1 MNPTSEPAATMSRRD
16 PQTDS
21 AYRVMKRVLWV
32 LVCAWVLL
40 VLVWGSLHIFIVPRI
55 DDYRPYLQRQAS
67 YSLGLR
73 VEIANVSVLGGWW
86 TPQLRIQDIRL
97 FDAQGREALR
107 LPQVDVAVS
116 ARSLLRGKFEQLVI
130 DQPEL
135 DIRRDAQGHIWVAG
149 LDTAQSSDGAGADWF
164 FSQPEFLIRDGVLH
178 WRDEMRD
185 SPELTL
191 SHVNVVM
198 QNSMHQHLMRVD
210 VTPPVGLGQR
220 LSVQGKFSQNP
231 LQRSGDL
238 RLWSGELYADAPD
251 IDISSLR
258 QWLRF
263 DRGIAIYEG
272 KGGVRV
278 WTDWVQGRLTGV
290 TADMALDAVDA
301 RLGDSLKPLVLR
313 HVSGRIG
320 AKWLEGENEISSQ
333 DLVFDTQEGERWP
346 GGVLR
351 LNWQGDDFRA
361 GNLTADHLDLDALAQ
376 ISQRLPLPEDMHT
389 ILKLAQPRGQV
400 NQLSA
405 SWMRPI
411 TQPSTQP
418 GEAELSYKVKGA
430 VSNLQW
436 LQSAHAPEPFQRLPG
451 VSGADIEFDL
461 SQQGGKAQIA
471 IKQGGVTLPEGLEEA
486 KIPISQAAANI
497 SWQIKPADK
506 KSAATQEPEI
516 SVQFKQG
523 RATNAD
529 ATTEFNGSWTTGKG
543 ENRWPGVLDLT
554 ANISRL
560 QIKQLH
566 RYLPVYIDAQARAYL
581 KDALTGGEATQANLR
596 LRGNLADMPFDNPK
610 LGEFRVVTHIANGQY
625 AYVPPAKGRPLNL
638 ANTWPAIASLDGEL
652 VYERSALTF
661 KGSGK
666 LAGSSQLAWDK
677 IEVNVPDVRALE
689 VSVKAQARGPLAD
702 MQAVVAR
709 SALNDLLNRALEKS
723 QATGKAE
730 FKMQLHVPVHAL
742 EKTSVQGSL
751 TLQDNDLQ
759 IMPGVPVLSKTR
771 GVVQFDTQGLTTKNL
786 KARVFGGDAQMDG
799 GLTFD
804 PSKTEAP
811 EQLRIKGIVTA
822 EGLRQAGELG
832 AFSRLALRANGS
844 TSYSASVALRKG
856 QPEILVQSD
865 LKGMALTFPAPMNKP
880 AAASWPLRL
889 ETQLT
894 KESLAPKSKVLQDQI
909 KLSVARVLSLNY
921 VRDVSATQARVLRG
935 AITLGLATAEATPS
949 RDVGVSLSLQQPS
962 VDLDAWN
969 AVMTQFTTAPNS
981 KSKPRSTKTN
991 LVGQEMEAAGAQD
1004 YLPSTLTVRADQV
1017 QLADR
1022 VINRVVVGGVRMG
1035 ELWRLNIVADELN
1048 GTAEVRPATSTQP
1061 AQLYAR
1067 LSFLNIPPSLVPDV
1081 ERMLS
1086 DEPSSIPALDV
1097 VINDLTLRGKKLGRL
1112 EMDAVNRTSANA
1124 GREWRLNKLN
1134 LTTPE
1139 GSLSAT
1145 GSWAADGPKL
1155 RRTRLD
1161 FVMDIKDS
1169 GQLLTRLGTPNA
1181 IRNGHGKLQGKVSW
1195 QGSPI
1200 TLDYPSMSGQ
1210 MNLLIEKGQFLKSE
1224 PGAAR
1229 LLGVLSLQA
1238 LPRRLMLDFS
1248 DVFGEGFAF
1257 DFVRGDVRI
1266 EQGVA
1271 STNNLQMK
1279 GVSAGAAIEGSADI
1293 AKETQNLKV
1302 VVVPEINTSA
1312 ATLYMAAINP
1322 LVGLTTYLSQ
1332 LVLSKPLT
1340 KAGTSVFLIDGSWSN
1355 PRVTKSE

>member
-1 MNPTSEPAATMSRRD
+1 MNPTPETAAPGPTSDSR
-16 PQTDS
+16 TDGM
-21 AYRVMKRVLWV
+21 YRVMKRVLLV
-32 LVCAWVLL
+32 LACTWGLL

-55 DDYRPYLQRQAS
+55 DDFRPLLQRQAS
-67 YSLGLR
+67 RALGVR

-86 TPQLRIQDIRL
+86 TPQLRIQDVRL
-97 FDAQGREALR
+97 FDAQDREAMR
-107 LPQVDVAVS
+107 LPQVDVVVS

-135 DIRRDAQGHIWVAG
+135 DIRRDTQGHIWVAG

-185 SPELTL
+185 SPELSLT
-191 SHVNVVM
+191 HVNVVM
-198 QNSMHQHLMRVD
+198 QNSLYRHLMRVD

-238 RLWSGELYADAPD
+238 RLWSGELYANAPD
-251 IDISSLR
+251 VDLSSLR

-272 KGGVRV
+272 KGGVRL
-278 WTDWVQGRLTGV
+278 WTDWAQGRLIGV

-313 HVSGRIG
+313 HISGRIG
-320 AKWLEGENEISSQ
+320 AKWLDGENEINSQ
-333 DLVFDTQEGERWP
+333 DLVFDTQEGEHWP

-351 LNWQGDDFRA
+351 LNWQGDDFRT
-361 GNLTADHLDLDALAQ
+361 GNLTADSLDLDAVAQ
-376 ISQRLPLPEDMHT
+376 ISQRLPLPEDLRAA
-389 ILKLAQPRGQV
+389 LKRAQPKGQV

-405 SWMRPI
+405 SWMRPVAQQ
-411 TQPSTQP
+411 T
-418 GEAELSYKVKGA
+418 EAELNYKAKGT
-430 VSNLQW
+430 VRNLQW
-436 LQSAHAPEPFQRLPG
+436 LQDANSPAPYHRLPG
-451 VSGADIEFDL
+451 VAGADVDFDV
-461 SQQGGKAQIA
+461 SHQGGKAQIA
-471 IKQGGVTLPEGLEEA
+471 IKQGGMTLPEGLDEA
-486 KIPISQAAANI
+486 KIALAEATANI

-506 KSAATQEPEI
+506 KSAVEQKPEI
-516 SVQFKQG
+516 SVQVKQA
-523 RATNAD
+523 RLRNAD
-529 ATTEFNGSWTTGKG
+529 ATAELSGTWTTGNG

-554 ANISRL
+554 ANISRA
-560 QIKQLH
+560 QIKQVH
-566 RYLPVYIDAQARAYL
+566 RYLPIHIDAEARDYL
-581 KDALTGGEATQANLR
+581 KDALIGGEATQASLR

-610 LGEFRVVTHIANGQY
+610 LGEFRVVAQIANGQY
-625 AYVPPAKGRPLNL
+625 AYVPPAKGKPVNL
-638 ANTWPAIASLDGEL
+638 TNTWPAIASLNGEL
-652 VYERSALTF
+652 TYERNSLQF
-661 KGSGK
+661 KGAGK
-666 LAGSSQLAWDK
+666 LAGAPQLVWDK
-677 IEVNVPDVRALE
+677 IEASLPNVKALDVT
-689 VSVKAQARGPLAD
+689 VKAQARGPLAD
-702 MQAVVAR
+702 MQTLVAR
-709 SALNDLLNRALEKS
+709 SALNDLLNRTLEKG
-723 QATGKAE
+723 QATGMAE
-730 FKMQLHVPVHAL
+730 FKMQLNVPVRAL
-742 EKTSVQGSL
+742 QKTSVNGSL

-786 KARVFGGDAQMDG
+786 KARVFGGDTQIDG
-799 GLTFD
+799 GLSFD
-804 PSKTEAP
+804 PNKTDAIDP
-811 EQLRIKGIVTA
+811 LRIKGVVTA

-832 AFSRLALRANGS
+832 MFSNLALRANGS
-844 TSYSASVALRKG
+844 TNFNATLALRKG
-856 QPEILVQSD
+856 QPEIVVQSD
-865 LKGMALTFPAPMNKP
+865 LKGMALTLPAPMNKP
-880 AAASWPLRL
+880 AAAIWPMRL

-894 KESLAPKSKVLQDQI
+894 KESLVPKSKVLQDQI

-921 VRDVSATQARVLRG
+921 VRDVSATQTRVLHG
-935 AITLGLATAEATPS
+935 AIALGLFTTEATPS
-949 RDVGVSLSLQQPS
+949 RDVGVSLTLQQPN

-969 AVMTQFTTAPNS
+969 EVMTQFTAAPVG
-981 KSKPRSTKTN
+981 KTKPRSTKTN
-991 LVGQEMEAAGAQD
+991 VVGQEIETTGSQD
-1004 YLPSTLTVRADQV
+1004 YLPSLLTVRADQV
-1017 QLADR
+1017 KLADR

-1035 ELWRLNIVADELN
+1035 ELWRLNIAADELN
-1048 GTAEVRPATSTQP
+1048 GTAEVRPATATQA

-1112 EMDAVNRTSANA
+1112 EMDAVNRTSVNV
-1124 GREWRLNKLN
+1124 GREWHLNKLN
-1134 LTTPE
+1134 LTAPD

-1181 IRNGHGKLQGKVSW
+1181 VRNGHGKLQGKVSW

-1210 MNLLIEKGQFLKSE
+1210 LNLAIEKGQFLKTE

-1238 LPRRLMLDFS
+1238 LPRRLMLDFT

-1271 STNNLQMK
+1271 TTNNLQMK
-1279 GVSAGAAIEGSADI
+1279 GVSAGAIIEGSADI

-1322 LVGLTTYLSQ
+1322 LVGLTSYLSQ
-1332 LVLSKPLT
+1332 LLLSKPLT
-1340 KAGTSVFLIDGSWSN
+1340 KAGTSVFVIDGPWSN
-1355 PRVTKSE
+1355 PRVTKSD

>member
-1 MNPTSEPAATMSRRD
+1 MNPTPETAAPGPTSDSR
-16 PQTDS
+16 TDGM
-21 AYRVMKRVLWV
+21 YRVMKRVLLV
-32 LVCAWVLL
+32 LACTWGLL

-55 DDYRPYLQRQAS
+55 DDFRPLLQRQAS
-67 YSLGLR
+67 RALGVR

-86 TPQLRIQDIRL
+86 TPQLRIQDVRL
-97 FDAQGREALR
+97 FDAQDREAMR
-107 LPQVDVAVS
+107 LPQVDAVVS

-135 DIRRDAQGHIWVAG
+135 DIRRDTQGHIWVAG

-185 SPELTL
+185 SPELSLT
-191 SHVNVVM
+191 HVNVVM
-198 QNSMHQHLMRVD
+198 QNSLYQHLMRVD

-238 RLWSGELYADAPD
+238 RLWSGELYANAPD
-251 IDISSLR
+251 VDLSSLR

-263 DRGIAIYEG
+263 DRCIAIYEG
-272 KGGVRV
+272 KGGVRL
-278 WTDWVQGRLTGV
+278 WTDWAQGRLIGV

-313 HVSGRIG
+313 HISGRIG
-320 AKWLEGENEISSQ
+320 AKWLDGENEINSQ
-333 DLVFDTQEGERWP
+333 DLVFDTQEGEHWP

-351 LNWQGDDFRA
+351 LNWQGDDFRT
-361 GNLTADHLDLDALAQ
+361 GNLTADSLDLDAVAQ
-376 ISQRLPLPEDMHT
+376 ISQRLPLPEDLRAA
-389 ILKLAQPRGQV
+389 LKHAQPKGQV

-405 SWMRPI
+405 SWMRPVAQQ
-411 TQPSTQP
+411 TD
-418 GEAELSYKVKGA
+418 AELNYKAKGT
-430 VSNLQW
+430 VRNLQW
-436 LQSAHAPEPFQRLPG
+436 LQDANSPAPYHRLPG
-451 VSGADIEFDL
+451 VAGADVDFDV
-461 SQQGGKAQIA
+461 SHQGGKAQIA
-471 IKQGGVTLPEGLEEA
+471 IKQGGMTLPEGLDEA
-486 KIPISQAAANI
+486 KIALAEATANI

-506 KSAATQEPEI
+506 KSAVEQKPEI
-516 SVQFKQG
+516 SVQVKQA
-523 RATNAD
+523 RLRNAD
-529 ATTEFNGSWTTGKG
+529 ATAELSGTWTTGNG
-543 ENRWPGVLDLT
+543 ENRWPGVVDLT
-554 ANISRL
+554 ANISRA
-560 QIKQLH
+560 QIKQVH
-566 RYLPVYIDAQARAYL
+566 RYLPIHIDAEARDYL
-581 KDALTGGEATQANLR
+581 KDALIGGEATQASLR

-610 LGEFRVVTHIANGQY
+610 LGEFRVVAQIANGQY
-625 AYVPPAKGRPLNL
+625 AYVPPAKGKPVNL
-638 ANTWPAIASLDGEL
+638 TNTWPAIASLNGEL
-652 VYERSALTF
+652 TYERNSLQF
-661 KGSGK
+661 KGAGK
-666 LAGSSQLAWDK
+666 LAGAPQLVWDK
-677 IEVNVPDVRALE
+677 IEASLPNVKALDVT
-689 VSVKAQARGPLAD
+689 VKAQARGPLAD
-702 MQAVVAR
+702 MQTLVAR
-709 SALNDLLNRALEKS
+709 SALNELLNRTLEKG
-723 QATGKAE
+723 QATGMAE
-730 FKMQLHVPVHAL
+730 FKMQLNVPVRAL
-742 EKTSVQGSL
+742 QKTSVNGSL

-786 KARVFGGDAQMDG
+786 KARVFGGDTQIDG
-799 GLTFD
+799 GLSFD
-804 PSKTEAP
+804 PNKTDAIDP
-811 EQLRIKGIVTA
+811 LRIKGVVTA

-832 AFSRLALRANGS
+832 MFSNLALRANGS
-844 TSYSASVALRKG
+844 TNFNATLALRKG
-856 QPEILVQSD
+856 QPEIVVQSD
-865 LKGMALTFPAPMNKP
+865 LKGMALTLPAPMNKP
-880 AAASWPLRL
+880 AAAIWPLRL

-894 KESLAPKSKVLQDQI
+894 KESLVPKSKVMQDQI

-921 VRDVSATQARVLRG
+921 VRDVSATQTRVLRG
-935 AITLGLATAEATPS
+935 AIALGLFTTEATPS
-949 RDVGVSLSLQQPS
+949 RDVGVSLTLQQPN

-969 AVMTQFTTAPNS
+969 EVMTQFTAAPVG
-981 KSKPRSTKTN
+981 KTKPRSTKTN
-991 LVGQEMEAAGAQD
+991 VVGQEIETTGSQD
-1004 YLPSTLTVRADQV
+1004 YLPSLLTVRADQV
-1017 QLADR
+1017 KLADR

-1035 ELWRLNIVADELN
+1035 ELWRLNIAADELN
-1048 GTAEVRPATSTQP
+1048 GTAEVRPATATQA

-1112 EMDAVNRTSANA
+1112 EMDAVNRTSVNV
-1124 GREWRLNKLN
+1124 GREWYLNKLN
-1134 LTTPE
+1134 LTAPD

-1181 IRNGHGKLQGKVSW
+1181 VRNGHGKLQGKVSW

-1210 MNLLIEKGQFLKSE
+1210 LNLAIEKGQFLKTE

-1238 LPRRLMLDFS
+1238 LPRRLMLDFT

-1271 STNNLQMK
+1271 TTNNLQMK
-1279 GVSAGAAIEGSADI
+1279 GVSAGAIIEGSADI

-1332 LVLSKPLT
+1332 LLLSKPLT
-1340 KAGTSVFLIDGSWSN
+1340 KAGTSVFVIDGSWSN
-1355 PRVTKSE
+1355 PRVTKSD

>member
-1 MNPTSEPAATMSRRD
+1 MKPTPETAAPESTSDSR
-16 PQTDS
+16 TDS
-21 AYRVMKRVLWV
+21 IYRVMKRVLWV
-32 LVCAWVLL
+32 LVSAWALL
-40 VLVWGSLHIFIVPRI
+40 VLVWGSLHLFIVPRI
-55 DDYRPYLQRQAS
+55 DDFRPVLQRQAS
-67 YSLGLR
+67 HTLGLR
-73 VEIANVSVLGGWW
+73 VEIAKVSVLGGWW
-86 TPQLRIQDIRL
+86 APQLRIQDVQI
-97 FDAQGREALR
+97 FDSQGREALR
-107 LPQVDVAVS
+107 LPQVDVVVS
-116 ARSLLRGKFEQLVI
+116 ARSLIRGKFEQLVI

-135 DIRRDAQGHIWVAG
+135 DIRRDMQGHIWVAG
-149 LDTAQSSDGAGADWF
+149 IDTAQPSDGAGPDWF

-178 WRDEMRD
+178 WRDELRD
-185 SPELTL
+185 SPELSL
-191 SHVNVVM
+191 SHVDVVM
-198 QNSMHQHLMRVD
+198 QNSWHQHLMRVD
-210 VTPPVGLGQR
+210 VTPPVDLGQR

-238 RLWSGELYADAPD
+238 RLWSGELFANAPD
-251 IDISSLR
+251 VDLSSLR

-263 DRGIAIYEG
+263 DKGIAIYEG

-278 WTDWVQGRLTGV
+278 WTDWVQGQLTGV

-320 AKWLEGENEISSQ
+320 AKWLDGETEINSQ

-361 GNLTADHLDLDALAQ
+361 GNLTADRLDLDALAQ
-376 ISQRLPLPEDMHT
+376 ISQRLPLPENLRAV
-389 ILKLAQPRGQV
+389 LKLAQPKGQV
-400 NQLSA
+400 NQLTA
-405 SWMRPI
+405 NWMRPSA
-411 TQPSTQP
+411 QQEDS
-418 GEAELSYKVKGA
+418 EFSYKAKGT
-430 VSNLQW
+430 VRNLQW
-436 LQSAHAPEPFQRLPG
+436 LQANNAPPPFQRLPG
-451 VSGADIEFDL
+451 VLGADVEFDV

-471 IKQGGVTLPEGLEEA
+471 IKQGGVTLPEGLDEA
-486 KIPISQAAANI
+486 KISLTEAAANI
-497 SWQIKPADK
+497 SWQIKPADT
-506 KSAATQEPEI
+506 KSATAQEPEI

-523 RATNAD
+523 HARNAD
-529 ATTEFNGSWTTGKG
+529 ASTEFNGTWTTGKG
-543 ENRWPGVLDLT
+543 ENRWPGALDLS
-554 ANISRL
+554 ANVSRL

-566 RYLPVYIDAQARAYL
+566 RYLPIYIDSDARAYL
-581 KDALTGGEATQANLR
+581 KDALMGGEATQASLR
-596 LRGNLADMPFDNPK
+596 LRGNLTDMPFDNPK
-610 LGEFRVVTHIANGQY
+610 LGEFRVVAQIANGQY
-625 AYVPPAKGRPLNL
+625 AYVPPVKGKPTSL
-638 ANTWPAIASLDGEL
+638 ANTWPAIASLNGEL
-652 VYERSALTF
+652 VYDRSALTF
-661 KGSGK
+661 KGAGK
-666 LAGSSQLAWDK
+666 LAGAPQLAWDK
-677 IEVNVPDVRALE
+677 IEANLPNVKDLD
-689 VSVKAQARGPLAD
+689 VSVKAQARGPLAE

-709 SALNDLLNRALEKS
+709 SALNDLLNRVLEKS
-723 QATGKAE
+723 QATGTAE
-730 FKMQLHVPVHAL
+730 FKMQLNVPVRAL
-742 EKTSVQGSL
+742 QKTSVQGSV
-751 TLQDNDLQ
+751 TLQDNDVQ
-759 IMPGVPVLSKTR
+759 IMPGVPVLNKAR

-786 KARVFGGDAQMDG
+786 KARVFGGEAQIDG
-799 GLTFD
+799 GLSFD
-804 PSKTEAP
+804 PNKTEVSDP
-811 EQLRIKGIVTA
+811 LRIKGVVTA

-832 AFSRLALRANGS
+832 VFSRLALRANGS
-844 TSYSASVALRKG
+844 TSYSATVALRKG

-865 LKGMALTFPAPMNKP
+865 LKGMALTLPAPMNKP
-880 AAASWPLRL
+880 AATSWPLRL

-894 KESLAPKSKVLQDQI
+894 KDSLAPKSKVMQDQI

-921 VRDVSATQARVLRG
+921 VRDVSSAQTRVLRG
-935 AITLGLATAEATPS
+935 AIALGVFTTEATPS
-949 RDVGVSLSLQQPS
+949 RDAGVSLSLQQAN

-969 AVMTQFTTAPNS
+969 EVMTQFTATSAN
-981 KSKPRSTKTN
+981 KSKPRSTKTS
-991 LVGQEMEAAGAQD
+991 LVGQEMESTGAQD
-1004 YLPSTLTVRADQV
+1004 YMPSLLTVRADQV
-1017 QLADR
+1017 KLADR
-1022 VINRVVVGGVRMG
+1022 FINRVVVGGVRMG
-1035 ELWRLNIVADELN
+1035 ELWRLNIAADELN
-1048 GTAEVRPATSTQP
+1048 GTAEVRPATTTQP

-1067 LSFLNIPPSLVPDV
+1067 LSFLNIPPSAVPDV

-1097 VINDLTLRGKKLGRL
+1097 VVNDLTLRGKKLGRL
-1112 EMDAVNRTSANA
+1112 EMDAVNRTTANA

-1134 LTTPE
+1134 LSAPDGT
-1139 GSLSAT
+1139 LSAT

-1210 MNLLIEKGQFLKSE
+1210 LNLMIEKGQFLKSE

-1340 KAGTSVFLIDGSWSN
+1340 KAGTSVFLIDGPWSN

>member
-1 MNPTSEPAATMSRRD
+1 MNPTPETAALESTSDFR
-16 PQTDS
+16 TDS
-21 AYRVMKRVLWV
+21 IYRVMKRVLWV
-32 LVCAWVLL
+32 LVSAWALL
-40 VLVWGSLHIFIVPRI
+40 VLVWGSLHLFIVPRI
-55 DDYRPYLQRQAS
+55 DDFRPVLQRQAS
-67 YSLGLR
+67 KTLGLR
-73 VEIANVSVLGGWW
+73 VEIAKVSVLGGWW
-86 TPQLRIQDIRL
+86 APQLQIQDIQI

-107 LPQVDVAVS
+107 LPQVDVVVS
-116 ARSLLRGKFEQLVI
+116 ARSLIRGKFEQLVI

-135 DIRRDAQGHIWVAG
+135 DIRRDTQGHIWVAG
-149 LDTAQSSDGAGADWF
+149 IDTAQPSDGAGPDWF

-178 WRDEMRD
+178 WRDELRD
-185 SPELTL
+185 SPELSL
-191 SHVNVVM
+191 SHVNIVM
-198 QNSMHQHLMRVD
+198 QNSWHQHLLRID
-210 VTPPVGLGQR
+210 VTPPLDVGQR

-238 RLWSGELYADAPD
+238 RLWSGELFANAPD
-251 IDISSLR
+251 VDLSSLR

-263 DRGIAIYEG
+263 DKGIAIYEG

-278 WTDWVQGRLTGV
+278 WTDWVQGQLTGV

-301 RLGDSLKPLVLR
+301 RLGDSLRPLVLR

-320 AKWLEGENEISSQ
+320 AKWLDGETEINSQ

-346 GGVLR
+346 GGLLR
-351 LNWQGDDFRA
+351 LNWQGDDFRV
-361 GNLTADHLDLDALAQ
+361 GNLTADRLDLDALTQ
-376 ISQRLPLPEDMHT
+376 LGQRLPLPED
-389 ILKLAQPRGQV
+389 IRSVLKLAQPKGQV

-405 SWMRPI
+405 NWVRPDA
-411 TQPSTQP
+411 QQAD
-418 GEAELSYKVKGA
+418 AELSYKAKGS
-430 VSNLQW
+430 VRNLQW
-436 LQSAHAPEPFQRLPG
+436 LQALRAPSPFHRLPG
-451 VSGADIEFDL
+451 VSGADIEFDV
-461 SQQGGKAQIA
+461 SQQGGKAQVA
-471 IKQGGVTLPEGLEEA
+471 IKQGSVTLPEGLDEA
-486 KIPISQAAANI
+486 KISLTEAATNL

-506 KSAATQEPEI
+506 KGSTVQEPDI
-516 SVQFKQG
+516 SMQFKQG
-523 RATNAD
+523 HVRNAD
-529 ATTEFNGSWTTGKG
+529 ASAEFNGSWTTGKG
-543 ENRWPGVLDLT
+543 ENRWPGALDLS

-566 RYLPVYIDAQARAYL
+566 RYLPIYIDTDARAYL
-581 KDALTGGEATQANLR
+581 RDALTGGEATQASLR
-596 LRGNLADMPFDNPK
+596 LRGNLADMPFDNPQ
-610 LGEFRVVTHIANGQY
+610 LGDFRVVAQIANGQY
-625 AYVPPAKGRPLNL
+625 AYVPTVKGKPTNL
-638 ANTWPAIASLDGEL
+638 ANAWPAIASLNGEL
-652 VYERSALTF
+652 VYDRRALTF
-661 KGSGK
+661 KGAGK
-666 LAGSSQLAWDK
+666 LAGAPQLVWDK
-677 IEVNVPDVRALE
+677 IEANLPNVNDLDLT
-689 VSVKAQARGPLAD
+689 VKAQAKGPLTE

-709 SALNDLLNRALEKS
+709 SALNDLLNRVLEKS
-723 QATGKAE
+723 QATGTAE
-730 FKMQLHVPVHAL
+730 FKMLLNVPVRAL
-742 EKTSVQGSL
+742 QKTSVQGSV

-759 IMPGVPVLSKTR
+759 IMPGVPVLNKAR
-771 GVVQFDTQGLTTKNL
+771 GVVQFDTQGFTTKNL
-786 KARVFGGDAQMDG
+786 KARVFGGEAQIDG
-799 GLTFD
+799 GLSFD
-804 PSKTEAP
+804 PNKTEAS
-811 EQLRIKGIVTA
+811 ELLRIKGVVTA

-832 AFSRLALRANGS
+832 VFSRLALRANGS
-844 TSYSASVALRKG
+844 TSYTASVALRKG
-856 QPEILVQSD
+856 QPEIMVQSD
-865 LKGMALTFPAPMNKP
+865 LKGMALTFPAPMSKP
-880 AAASWPLRL
+880 AATSWPLRL

-894 KESLAPKSKVLQDQI
+894 KESLAPKSKVMQEQI

-921 VRDVSATQARVLRG
+921 LLDISAPQSRVLRG
-935 AITLGLATAEATPS
+935 AIALGVLTNEAIPG
-949 RDVGVSLSLQQPS
+949 RDAGVSLSLQQPN

-969 AVMTQFTTAPNS
+969 EVMTQFTAPSAN
-981 KSKPRSTKTN
+981 KVKPKSTKTS
-991 LVGQEMEAAGAQD
+991 LVGQEMEATSAQD
-1004 YLPSTLTVRADQV
+1004 YVPSVLAVRADQV
-1017 QLADR
+1017 KLADR
-1022 VINRVVVGGVRMG
+1022 FINRVDVGGVRLG
-1035 ELWRLNIVADELN
+1035 ELWRLNIAADELN
-1048 GTAEVRPATSTQP
+1048 GNAEVRPATATQP

-1067 LSFLNIPPSLVPDV
+1067 LSFLNIPPSAVQDV

-1097 VINDLTLRGKKLGRL
+1097 VVNDLTLRGKKLGRL
-1112 EMDAVNRTSANA
+1112 EVDAVNRTTANA

-1134 LTTPE
+1134 LSAPDGT
-1139 GSLSAT
+1139 LSAT

-1181 IRNGHGKLQGKVSW
+1181 IRNGNGKLQGKVSW

-1210 MNLLIEKGQFLKSE
+1210 MNLMIEKGQFLKTE

-1340 KAGTSVFLIDGSWSN
+1340 KAGTSVFMIDGSWSN

>member
-1 MNPTSEPAATMSRRD
+1 MNPTPEPAAPISTSD
-16 PQTDS
+16 SQTDS
-21 AYRVMKRVLWV
+21 VYRMMKRVLWV
-32 LVCAWVLL
+32 LACAWVVL

-55 DDYRPYLQRQAS
+55 DDYRPLLQRQAS
-67 YSLGLR
+67 HNLGLR

-86 TPQLRIQDIRL
+86 TPQLRIQDVRL

-107 LPQVDVAVS
+107 LPQIDVAVS

-149 LDTAQSSDGAGADWF
+149 IDTAQSSDSAGADWF

-185 SPELTL
+185 SPELILT
-191 SHVNVVM
+191 HVNVVM
-198 QNSMHQHLMRVD
+198 QNNLHQHLMRID

-251 IDISSLR
+251 VDLSSLR

-278 WTDWVQGRLTGV
+278 WTDWTQGQLTGV

-320 AKWLEGENEISSQ
+320 AKWLDGENEINSQ
-333 DLVFDTQEGERWP
+333 DLVFDTQEGESWP

-361 GNLTADHLDLDALAQ
+361 GSLTADRLDLDALAQ
-376 ISQRLPLPEDMHT
+376 ISQRLPLPDDIRTM
-389 ILKLAQPRGQV
+389 LKLAQPKGQV

-405 SWMRPI
+405 SWLRPSN
-411 TQPSTQP
+411 QPA
-418 GEAELSYKVKGA
+418 EAELNYKAKGA

-436 LQSAHAPEPFQRLPG
+436 LQAANAPPPFQRLPG

-471 IKQGGVTLPEGLEEA
+471 IKQGGVTLPEGLDEA
-486 KIPISQAAANI
+486 QISLVQAAANI
-497 SWQIKPADK
+497 SWQIKPTDK
-506 KSAATQEPEI
+506 KSAAAQAPEI
-516 SVQFKQG
+516 SVQVKQG
-523 RATNAD
+523 HASNAD
-529 ATTEFNGSWTTGKG
+529 ATTEFSGAWTTGKG

-566 RYLPVYIDAQARAYL
+566 RYLPIYIDAEARTYL
-581 KDALTGGEATQANLR
+581 RDALTGGEATQASLR

-610 LGEFRVVTHIANGQY
+610 LGEFRVVTQIANGQY
-625 AYVPPAKGRPLNL
+625 AYVPPTKGRPSNL
-638 ANTWPAIASLDGEL
+638 TNTWPAIASLNGEL

-661 KGSGK
+661 KGAGK

-677 IEVNVPDVRALE
+677 IEATLPNVKALDVT
-689 VSVKAQARGPLAD
+689 VKAQARGPLAE

-723 QATGKAE
+723 QATGMAE
-730 FKMQLHVPVHAL
+730 FKMQLNVPVRAL

-751 TLQDNDLQ
+751 TFQDNDLQ

-771 GVVQFDTQGLTTKNL
+771 GVVQFDTQGLTTKSL
-786 KARVFGGDAQMDG
+786 KARALGGEAQMDG

-804 PSKTEAP
+804 PNKTDAP
-811 EQLRIKGIVTA
+811 EQLRIKGTATA

-844 TSYSASVALRKG
+844 TSYSANVTLRKG
-856 QPEILVQSD
+856 QPELLVQSD

-909 KLSVARVLSLNY
+909 KLSIARVLSLNY

-935 AITLGLATAEATPS
+935 AIALGLATAETTPS
-949 RDVGVSLSLQQPS
+949 REVGVSLSLQQPS

-969 AVMTQFTTAPNS
+969 EVMTQFTIAPNS
-981 KSKPRSTKTN
+981 KAKPRSTKTN
-991 LVGQEMEAAGAQD
+991 LVGQEMEATGMQD
-1004 YLPSTLTVRADQV
+1004 YLPSLLTVRADQL

-1022 VINRVVVGGVRMG
+1022 VINRVVVGGIRMG

-1097 VINDLTLRGKKLGRL
+1097 VVNDLTLRGKKLGRL

-1134 LTTPE
+1134 LTAPD

-1195 QGSPI
+1195 QGSPV

-1210 MNLLIEKGQFLKSE
+1210 LNLLIEKGQFLKSE

-1332 LVLSKPLT
+1332 LVLSRPLT

>member
-1 MNPTSEPAATMSRRD
+1 M
-16 PQTDS
+16 
-21 AYRVMKRVLWV
+21 YRVMKRVLLV
-32 LVCAWVLL
+32 LACAWGLL
-40 VLVWGSLHIFIVPRI
+40 LLVWGSLHIFIVPRI
-55 DDYRPYLQRQAS
+55 DDFRPLLQRQAS
-67 YSLGLR
+67 HALGVR

-86 TPQLRIQDIRL
+86 TPQLRIQDVRL
-97 FDAQGREALR
+97 FDVQDREAMR
-107 LPQVDVAVS
+107 LPQVDVVVS

-135 DIRRDAQGHIWVAG
+135 DIRRDTQGHIWVAG

-164 FSQPEFLIRDGVLH
+164 FSQTEFLIRDGVLH

-185 SPELTL
+185 SPELSLT
-191 SHVNVVM
+191 HVNVVI
-198 QNSMHQHLMRVD
+198 QNSLYQHLMRVD

-238 RLWSGELYADAPD
+238 RLWSGELYANAPD
-251 IDISSLR
+251 VDLSSLR

-272 KGGVRV
+272 KGGVRL
-278 WTDWVQGRLTGV
+278 WTDWAQGRLVGV

-313 HVSGRIG
+313 HISGRIG
-320 AKWLEGENEISSQ
+320 AKWLDGENEINSQ

-351 LNWQGDDFRA
+351 LNWQGDDFRT
-361 GNLTADHLDLDALAQ
+361 GNLTADSLDLDAVAQ
-376 ISQRLPLPEDMHT
+376 ISQRLPLPEDLRAA
-389 ILKLAQPRGQV
+389 LKHAQPKGQV

-405 SWMRPI
+405 SWVRPVAQQI
-411 TQPSTQP
+411 
-418 GEAELSYKVKGA
+418 EAELNYKAKGT
-430 VSNLQW
+430 VRNLQW
-436 LQSAHAPEPFQRLPG
+436 LQDANSPAPYHRLPG
-451 VSGADIEFDL
+451 VAGVDVDFDV
-461 SQQGGKAQIA
+461 SHQGGKAQIA
-471 IKQGGVTLPEGLEEA
+471 IKQGGMTLPQGLDEA
-486 KIPISQAAANI
+486 KIALTDATANI

-506 KSAATQEPEI
+506 KSAVEQEPEI
-516 SVQFKQG
+516 SVQVKQA
-523 RATNAD
+523 RLRNTD
-529 ATTEFNGSWTTGKG
+529 ATAELSGTWTTGKG

-554 ANISRL
+554 ANISRAQL
-560 QIKQLH
+560 KQVH
-566 RYLPVYIDAQARAYL
+566 RYLPIYIDAEARAYL
-581 KDALTGGEATQANLR
+581 RDALIGGEATQASLR
-596 LRGNLADMPFDNPK
+596 LRGSLADMPFDNPK
-610 LGEFRVVTHIANGQY
+610 LGEFRVVAQIANGQY
-625 AYVPPAKGRPLNL
+625 AYVPPTKGKPFNL
-638 ANTWPAIASLDGEL
+638 TNTWPAIASLNGEL
-652 VYERSALTF
+652 VYERNSLQF
-661 KGSGK
+661 KGAGK
-666 LAGSSQLAWDK
+666 LAGAPQLVWDK
-677 IEVNVPDVRALE
+677 IEASLPNVKALDVT
-689 VSVKAQARGPLAD
+689 VKAQARGPLAD
-702 MQAVVAR
+702 MQTLVAR
-709 SALNDLLNRALEKS
+709 SALNDLLNRTLEKG
-723 QATGKAE
+723 QATGVAE
-730 FKMQLHVPVHAL
+730 FKMQLNVPLRAL
-742 EKTSVQGSL
+742 QNTSVQGSL
-751 TLQDNDLQ
+751 TLQDNDVQ

-771 GVVQFDTQGLTTKNL
+771 GVVQFDSQGLTTKNL
-786 KARVFGGDAQMDG
+786 KARVFGGDAQIDG
-799 GLTFD
+799 GLSFD
-804 PSKTEAP
+804 PNKTDAIDP
-811 EQLRIKGIVTA
+811 LRIKGVVTA

-832 AFSRLALRANGS
+832 VFSNLALRANGS
-844 TSYSASVALRKG
+844 TNFNATLALRKG
-856 QPEILVQSD
+856 QPEIVVQSD

-880 AAASWPLRL
+880 AAAIWPLRL

-894 KESLAPKSKVLQDQI
+894 KESLVPKSKVMQDQI

-921 VRDVSATQARVLRG
+921 VRDVSAPQTRVLRG
-935 AITLGLATAEATPS
+935 AIALGLFTTDATPS
-949 RDVGVSLSLQQPS
+949 RDVGVSLTLQQPN

-969 AVMTQFTTAPNS
+969 EVMTQFTAAPVG
-981 KSKPRSTKTN
+981 KTKPRSTKTN
-991 LVGQEMEAAGAQD
+991 VVGQEIEAAGSQD
-1004 YLPSTLTVRADQV
+1004 YLPSLLTVRADQV
-1017 QLADR
+1017 KLADR

-1035 ELWRLNIVADELN
+1035 ELWRLNIAADELN
-1048 GTAEVRPATSTQP
+1048 GTAEVRPATASQA

-1112 EMDAVNRTSANA
+1112 EMDAVNRTSANI
-1124 GREWRLNKLN
+1124 GREWHLNKLN
-1134 LTTPE
+1134 LSAPD

-1181 IRNGHGKLQGKVSW
+1181 VRNGHGKLQGKVSW

-1210 MNLLIEKGQFLKSE
+1210 LNLAIEKGQFLKTE

-1238 LPRRLMLDFS
+1238 LPRRLMLDFT

-1271 STNNLQMK
+1271 TTNNLQMK
-1279 GVSAGAAIEGSADI
+1279 GVSAGAIIEGSADI

-1322 LVGLTTYLSQ
+1322 LVGLTSYLSQ
-1332 LVLSKPLT
+1332 LLLSKPLT
-1340 KAGTSVFLIDGSWSN
+1340 KAGTSVFVIDGSWTN
-1355 PRVTKSE
+1355 PRVTKSD

>member
-1 MNPTSEPAATMSRRD
+1 MNPTPEPAAPISTSD
-16 PQTDS
+16 SQTDS
-21 AYRVMKRVLWV
+21 VYRMMKRVLWV
-32 LVCAWVLL
+32 LACAWVVL

-55 DDYRPYLQRQAS
+55 DDYRPLLQRQAS
-67 YSLGLR
+67 HNLGLR

-86 TPQLRIQDIRL
+86 TPQLRIQDVRL

-107 LPQVDVAVS
+107 LPQIDVAVS

-149 LDTAQSSDGAGADWF
+149 IDTAQSSDSAGADWF

-185 SPELTL
+185 SPELILT
-191 SHVNVVM
+191 HVNVVM
-198 QNSMHQHLMRVD
+198 QNNLHQHLMRID

-251 IDISSLR
+251 VDLSSLR

-278 WTDWVQGRLTGV
+278 WTDWTQGQLTGV

-320 AKWLEGENEISSQ
+320 AKWLDGENEINSQ
-333 DLVFDTQEGERWP
+333 DLVFDTQEGESWP

-361 GNLTADHLDLDALAQ
+361 GSLTADRLDLDALAQ
-376 ISQRLPLPEDMHT
+376 ISQRLPLPDDIRTM
-389 ILKLAQPRGQV
+389 LKLAQPKGQV

-405 SWMRPI
+405 SWLRPSN
-411 TQPSTQP
+411 QPA
-418 GEAELSYKVKGA
+418 EAELNYKAKGA

-436 LQSAHAPEPFQRLPG
+436 LHAANAPPPFQRLPG

-471 IKQGGVTLPEGLEEA
+471 IKQGGVTLPEGLDEA
-486 KIPISQAAANI
+486 QISLVQAAANI
-497 SWQIKPADK
+497 SWQIKPTDK
-506 KSAATQEPEI
+506 KSAAAQAPEI
-516 SVQFKQG
+516 SVQVKQG
-523 RATNAD
+523 HASNAD
-529 ATTEFNGSWTTGKG
+529 ATTEFSGAWTTGKG

-566 RYLPVYIDAQARAYL
+566 RYLPIYIDAEARTYL
-581 KDALTGGEATQANLR
+581 RDALTGGEATQASLR

-610 LGEFRVVTHIANGQY
+610 LGEFRVVTQIANGQY
-625 AYVPPAKGRPLNL
+625 AYVPPTKGRPSNL
-638 ANTWPAIASLDGEL
+638 TNTWPAIASLNGEL

-661 KGSGK
+661 KGAGK

-677 IEVNVPDVRALE
+677 IEATLPNVKALDVT
-689 VSVKAQARGPLAD
+689 VKAQARGPLAE

-723 QATGKAE
+723 QATGMAE
-730 FKMQLHVPVHAL
+730 FKMQLNVPVRAL

-751 TLQDNDLQ
+751 TFQDNDLQ

-771 GVVQFDTQGLTTKNL
+771 GVVQFDTQGLTTKSL
-786 KARVFGGDAQMDG
+786 KARALGGEAQMDG

-804 PSKTEAP
+804 PNKTDAP
-811 EQLRIKGIVTA
+811 EQLRIKGTATA

-844 TSYSASVALRKG
+844 TSYSANVTLRKG
-856 QPEILVQSD
+856 QPELLVQSD

-909 KLSVARVLSLNY
+909 KLSIARVLSLNY

-935 AITLGLATAEATPS
+935 AIALGLATAETTPS
-949 RDVGVSLSLQQPS
+949 REVGVSLSLQQPS

-969 AVMTQFTTAPNS
+969 EVMTQFTIAPNS
-981 KSKPRSTKTN
+981 KAKPRSTKTN
-991 LVGQEMEAAGAQD
+991 LVGQEMEATGMQD
-1004 YLPSTLTVRADQV
+1004 YLPSLLTVRADQL

-1022 VINRVVVGGVRMG
+1022 VINRVVVGGIRMG

-1097 VINDLTLRGKKLGRL
+1097 VVNDLTLRGKKLGRL

-1134 LTTPE
+1134 LTAPD

-1195 QGSPI
+1195 QGSPV

-1210 MNLLIEKGQFLKSE
+1210 LNLLIEKGQFLKSE

-1332 LVLSKPLT
+1332 LVLSRPLT